1 MPLTRI
7 KQTAIGN
14 DSITTAKLDDTA
26 GGLGL
31 PGVQYV
37 HVPVGTTAQR
47 PGTAANGQLR
57 YNTDFARLEQYA
69 CLLYTSPS
77 PRD

>member
-7 KQTAIGN
+7 KQTAIGA
-14 DSITTAKLDDTA
+14 DAITTAKLDDTA

-31 PGVQYV
+31 PGTQYV

-47 PGTAANGQLR
+47 PGSPAN
-57 YNTDFARLEQYA
+57 
-69 CLLYTSPS
+69 
-77 PRD
+77 

>member
-7 KQTAIGN
+7 KQTAIGA
-14 DSITTAKLDDTA
+14 DAITTAKLDDTA

-37 HVPVGTTAQR
+37 HVPVGKQESWT
-47 PGTAANGQLR
+47 L
-57 YNTDFARLEQYA
+57 
-69 CLLYTSPS
+69 
-77 PRD
+77 